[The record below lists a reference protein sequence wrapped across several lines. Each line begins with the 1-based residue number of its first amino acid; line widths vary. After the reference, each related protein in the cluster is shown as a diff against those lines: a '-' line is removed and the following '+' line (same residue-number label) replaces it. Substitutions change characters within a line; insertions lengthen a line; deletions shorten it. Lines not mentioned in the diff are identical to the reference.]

1 MTSLP
6 LQDQVIVITGGAS
19 GIGKATARLCAE
31 RGAHILISD
40 LPTSNG
46 SVISEELVAK
56 GLSTNFVECDVSNE
70 NDVKQLMC
78 STIQSY
84 GRLDVLI
91 ACAGILQGASIE
103 IENFDSVTFD
113 QVLDVNIRGTFLCV
127 KHAIPAMGNIGGV
140 ILLLASGAG
149 VTSGS
154 SSYAYGASKGAVH
167 GLSLVLQSRLEN
179 RPIRI
184 NTVAPGAISTPLKR
198 QNIEDVGHR
207 EGISQDMIRDRQDQ
221 LGDPAG
227 VASILAF
234 LASREADYVRG
245 TIFTR

>member
-1 MTSLP
+1 MTALA
-6 LQDQVIVITGGAS
+6 LQEQVIVITGGAS

-31 RGAHILISD
+31 RGAHVLISD

-46 SVISEELVAK
+46 RVISEDLVAK
-56 GLSTNFVECDVSNE
+56 GFSTSFVECDVSNE
-70 NDVKQLMC
+70 NDVKRLMC
-78 STIQSY
+78 STIKSY

-91 ACAGILQGASIE
+91 ACAGILHGATIE

-113 QVLDVNIRGTFLCV
+113 QVLDVNARGTFLCV
-127 KHAIPAMGNIGGV
+127 KHAVRAMGNIGGV

-149 VTSGS
+149 VTSSS

-184 NTVAPGAISTPLKR
+184 NTVAPGAISTPLKK
-198 QNIEDVGHR
+198 QNIEDVGHH
-207 EGISQDMIRDRQDQ
+207 EGVSRAMIRDRQDQ

-234 LASREADYVRG
+234 LASPEADYVRG